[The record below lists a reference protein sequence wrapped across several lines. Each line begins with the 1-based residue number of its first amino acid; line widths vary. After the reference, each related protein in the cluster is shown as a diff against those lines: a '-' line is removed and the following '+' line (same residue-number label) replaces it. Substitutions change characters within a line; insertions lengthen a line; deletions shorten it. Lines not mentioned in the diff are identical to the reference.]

1 MIFSDKGAGD
11 SCSQQ
16 NISFNNREIQALKTF
31 DEIADGVSTLSS
43 NKDDYASINNTVINS
58 KNGLRQHKVE
68 K

>member
-1 MIFSDKGAGD
+1 VIFSDKGAGD

-31 DEIADGVSTLSS
+31 DEMADGVSTLSS
-43 NKDDYASINNTVINS
+43 NKDNYASINNTVINS